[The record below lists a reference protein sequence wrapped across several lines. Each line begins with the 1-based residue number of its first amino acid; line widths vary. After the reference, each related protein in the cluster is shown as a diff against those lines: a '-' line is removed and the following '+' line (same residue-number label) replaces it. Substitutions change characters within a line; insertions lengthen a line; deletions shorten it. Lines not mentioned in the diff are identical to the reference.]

1 MAVVLSGCALLSG
14 PSENGGALAARL
26 AEMPLQDARV
36 SAPVRIYW
44 NDQLVPFVEADT
56 DDDLAFG
63 LGVVHGHL
71 RMGQL
76 EVFRLAARARLA
88 EALGPPVTDVD
99 HTLRILDIDKAVPAM
114 KRSLPPD
121 TRSWLESFVRG
132 INHVQRLS
140 KPPHETVVFGLGRI
154 PFSVEDVLAIGR
166 LAAVDV
172 NWLSAIAL
180 LPLRQHPEWAAIWER
195 VVETGTN
202 GATSF
207 RQEDLSSVLRGP
219 GEQGSN
225 AFVVGGQRTRSGR
238 PLLANDPH
246 LGLTVPNFWLIVG
259 MRSPSYEAVG
269 FMIPGVPAIAV
280 GRNRDIAW
288 GGTNMRAASSDLIRI
303 PRGTPVSR
311 RREVIKVR
319 FLRDRE
325 VEVRD
330 TSFGPVIS
338 DAPLVNWPENDL
350 LVLRWIGHDPSDELT
365 ALLRVNRSQDF
376 EQFRSSFESWAVS
389 SQNFL
394 YADRH
399 GHIGQVMAARLP
411 VRRGALWEDL
421 VRPASEVAW
430 VETRTTDSLPFVLDP
445 EDGLLVSANN
455 RPTNTDELGWSFSP
469 DDRARRLRA
478 LLENERSLD
487 LAVVRKVMLDT
498 YSAHAVRIRDLVVPA
513 LDRLRVDPKIPGYDL
528 IGVLRRWDGFYQAD
542 AEGPLAYELLYAALV
557 ERFFRES
564 FLRGGRFE
572 QELFD
577 TFVALDTTR
586 DLVAERLTACQR
598 EDGHCRSVLIEALE
612 EAERRRGNLRRWG
625 DAHRLVVQ
633 HPFARIPFV
642 RSRYQV
648 ADLPAN
654 GGSQTILKT
663 AHAPVRGRHES
674 FFGAQARF
682 VADLSHP
689 DENYFVLLGGQDG
702 WINAEQY
709 ADQVSLFR
717 NGQLVRV
724 PLQSETV
731 RATFSRVTVL
741 VP

>member
-14 PSENGGALAARL
+14 PSENGGTLAERL
-26 AEMPLQDARV
+26 ASIPLGDTRV
-36 SAPVRIYW
+36 SAPIRIHW
-44 NDQLVPFVEADT
+44 NDHLVPFVEAST

-88 EALGPPVTDVD
+88 EALGPPVADVD

-114 KRSLPPD
+114 KRSLPPH

-132 INHVQRLS
+132 INHVQRSS
-140 KPPHETVVFGLGRI
+140 KPPHEAIVLGLDRV

-166 LAAVDV
+166 LASVDV
-172 NWLSAIAL
+172 TWLSAIAL

-207 RQEDLSSVLRGP
+207 RAEDLSSALRGP

-225 AFVVGGQRTRSGR
+225 AFVVSGRRTRSGQ
-238 PLLANDPH
+238 PILANDPH
-246 LGLTVPNFWLIVG
+246 LGLTVPNFWLIAG
-259 MRSPSYEAVG
+259 MRSPRYEAVG

-288 GGTNMRAASSDLIRI
+288 GGTNMRAASSDFVRV
-303 PRGTPVSR
+303 PRDTAVSR

-330 TSFGPVIS
+330 TSLGAVIS
-338 DAPLVNWPENDL
+338 DAPLVNWPEDDL
-350 LVLRWIGHDPSDELT
+350 LVLRWIGHRPSDELT
-365 ALLRVNRSQDF
+365 ALLRVNRAQDF

-389 SQNFL
+389 TQNFL
-394 YADRH
+394 FADRH
-399 GHIGQVMAARLP
+399 GHIGQVMAASLP
-411 VRRGALWEDL
+411 VRRGRLWQDL
-421 VRPASEVAW
+421 VRPADEVAW
-430 VETRTTDSLPFVLDP
+430 VGTRTANSLPFVLDP
-445 EDGLLVSANN
+445 EDGLLVSA
-455 RPTNTDELGWSFSP
+455 
-469 DDRARRLRA
+469 
-478 LLENERSLD
+478 
-487 LAVVRKVMLDT
+487 
-498 YSAHAVRIRDLVVPA
+498 
-513 LDRLRVDPKIPGYDL
+513 
-528 IGVLRRWDGFYQAD
+528 
-542 AEGPLAYELLYAALV
+542 YELLYAALV
-557 ERFFRES
+557 ERFFRDS
-564 FLRGGRFE
+564 FLSAGKFE
-572 QELFD
+572 PELLD
-577 TFVALDTTR
+577 TFVSLDTTR
-586 DLVAERLTACQR
+586 DLLAERLTACER

-612 EAERRRGNLRRWG
+612 EAEGRRGPLRRWG

-717 NGQLVRV
+717 NGQLVRI
-724 PLQSETV
+724 PLQAETV
-731 RATFSRVTVL
+731 RATFSRVTML